1 MAIFLYSVECQR
13 GRECA
18 GPTKYWRVI
27 RLRQQ
32 LSKIQLIRGR
42 PGARAAAVARQCA
55 QRYAWQRGGAGPVP
69 RGGAGGGGGGGG
81 VGGGGGA
88 GGGRPAAR
96 APGRPPGRT
105 EGNRAGG
112 RTAARR
118 RHRCASA
125 GPSRPPPPRPPPTPP
140 PHRWTRPPPPAPS
153 GRASE
158 RGAGFASGTAA

>member
-1 MAIFLYSVECQR
+1 MKTPVTLRPAVLARAQAPSTSTSTGAVCARAAPLISAPTRAAVGNSFFMAIFLYSVECQR

-55 QRYAWQRGGAGPVP
+55 QGYAWQRGRAGPVP
-69 RGGAGGGGGGGG
+69 RGGAG
-81 VGGGGGA
+81 A
-88 GGGRPAAR
+88 GRPAAR

-112 RTAARR
+112 RTAAGR
-118 RHRCASA
+118 RHGCASA
-125 GPSRPPPPRPPPTPP
+125 VR
-140 PHRWTRPPPPAPS
+140 
-153 GRASE
+153 
-158 RGAGFASGTAA
+158 